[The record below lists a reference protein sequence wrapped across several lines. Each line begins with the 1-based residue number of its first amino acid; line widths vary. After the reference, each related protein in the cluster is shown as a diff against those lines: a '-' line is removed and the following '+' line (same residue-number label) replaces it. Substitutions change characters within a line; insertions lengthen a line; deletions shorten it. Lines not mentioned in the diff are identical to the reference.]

1 MMPGETP
8 PAANTTAI
16 AAEAA
21 TACANCGALQQNL
34 NEYVAALIA
43 LKQKIIDAD
52 HLLAEYQQ
60 KCTQLQFAKRE
71 NSTLH
76 HQVEQMFQ
84 KISPL
89 KKCQEELGTVKAE
102 LEEKKS
108 SLKIYQETHLEYV
121 RVKEEM
127 DKSDSV
133 KKKLETKVKKL
144 EEAAAKHTQEFK
156 QLKAEKK
163 VLEKELKKAQE
174 KIDGFPNRKQ
184 KKVLKNAETQS
195 ESENLVAN
203 LDKEKIKLLLE
214 ELWQCIES
222 STGKKQINKCE
233 HVLETV
239 QNPEKVKKSEGAWIS
254 NCSLEPSTMLTS
266 PTSLK
271 IKLDKKSAGNSRLIE
286 NTFMETTE
294 ANNSSS
300 AFDEDRCLEAFTEAD
315 FSTSN
320 MDLLNKEQEEFGES
334 LQDVLKW
341 LRPLP
346 PLLSPIQFSP
356 AATPDTL
363 FGDITDSSDDEMEEN
378 AQTLENIIEEC
389 DEDKPASKA
398 LHLTEFCSH
407 ILNNSSIKTD
417 PQEPHERSKK
427 LENKES
433 VLLPNFM
440 YTTSKYLNES
450 NAKPK
455 DEEKQLKENS
465 DFVQIHTAPEV
476 VSPSTENLSEKMIN
490 VTETKD
496 QIFSEHVLEETNDFI
511 QKEEKKKLIETEE
524 DVWGQSP
531 KGGEQQQT
539 KEPILTAENTP
550 VASQNVKDPSNDKE
564 GGVLESIS
572 EDHQTE
578 SYSGKARLLC
588 EKHTEHITVNEQNM
602 ATEGNS
608 EPLIEEKK
616 NVSNCKFLPE
626 TNHLCEEVQQPGG
639 RITFTESIEKS
650 VNSLEAS
657 HEPHSIEEICSKQN
671 GNEINGKNE
680 LVDVLKSNSDIATL
694 TGGLKQSSY
703 HGGEII
709 EAMSDKPTK
718 NVADGTTE
726 GTKLEDTQ
734 KEEFLQL
741 KQLLDEKKSIKSPQE
756 ESTCN
761 GNTNKLP
768 TPASIAEDSLLKSE
782 GLIEASHE
790 SLELENVTENAP
802 QLGQVENADIKPKN
816 MSKVEGIGNSL
827 NSYMEDLQPLRKT
840 LMEINCESKKLA
852 EMGTIQSLTAGL
864 SENTCIK
871 TLYVNIDSP
880 GLIHGPLQIEKN
892 STMIINEL
900 SDTKKYAMEEKGM
913 NYDCSASD
921 EVASVENRGKGTV
934 QPIQNISQGEN
945 EEIESGLSVIVTGDS
960 EANMESV
967 DVTAS
972 NFEVKVDFFS
982 RNSQNIEAA
991 NPPSSIPK
999 CIASSSPNKENSDCV
1014 DQHNSEE
1021 SWKNE
1026 KSKTVA
1032 SEGKTVAS
1040 EGDKLLNLREINWD
1054 YHSPC
1059 NKKDEMDIEQDKN
1072 DFSKPQASVTT
1083 KSCSRENSEMLSSE
1097 ASSPNSI
1104 NSIDICVE
1112 NKLLLSHEELIPGD
1126 KNLDMLSGNDTVEYI
1141 DEKTAK
1147 EANTILSTEIRS
1159 RGIDE
1164 INMLENSVAV
1174 MNSSVSDSS
1183 EEFYPLRK
1191 VNCTKTHPGC
1201 TVSRDIS
1208 CSIKNS
1214 EASLL
1219 SSTSSSDGARH
1230 EMSPVVPGEECSKD
1244 RKAEVGDT
1252 GSYVNE
1258 VIEKTWEHLYAAAWP
1273 CTNENT
1279 TLKTEA
1285 CSAVEKLEE
1294 KQMGKNVSLVT
1305 LLPSQDLNNKTI
1317 SGKSPVSD
1325 PDVNDDIVA
1334 LHTKYP
1340 SDGQVH
1346 CDLLVEKLNV
1356 EQKSISSSESSS
1368 GLGQSCFTICHDD
1381 DGTDICHNKRHDVN
1395 NDEQSIASKTTWTS
1409 ISPISESS
1417 NSNNKQQKVLSE
1429 KLEPL
1434 LAFAKNRVEQT
1445 FNSSDSVMIKTQ
1457 AEITDGDDNH
1467 LQCISICKRKRK
1479 NQPMQ
1484 LAETI
1489 LANADTSTPA
1499 KYYPKTLTKIM
1510 QEMGPPLPPLLPP
1523 LIATPPRTVQP
1534 ISPVAS
1540 ISSQSS
1546 LPSPLDEL
1554 ISPLHKTPVPP
1565 LTSTLSETPKRKS
1578 SSSSSSS
1585 AFTTLSPS
1593 EMSVRQRILSS
1604 PLQFCSTTP
1613 KHALPVPGRLPSST
1627 AGNSVPSVPQENSV
1641 KILDSMY
1648 PELSARARTL
1658 NILKGNIQFSRSSS
1672 LDGKGIQQISGF
1684 KAIASTSTAFVKT
1697 GIRFKSDPE
1706 KLLSS
1711 VYETG
1716 KRKLPSVTITKSVK
1730 RPRLDSKLSTLN
1742 LCKEKLSDGDIRCTP
1757 DGDCLDS
1764 GDATKSTGDCN
1775 SELLLEMEKTE
1786 DPDSWAVTVAL
1797 EKISE
1802 ACFDLLPVI
1811 RSRVLVGNTSK
1822 VPIMRDEEKEV
1833 VYELG
1838 VKKKSLAEPALQA
1851 ILTKLK
1857 KQKMSLGHNYIQALC
1872 RVYVGICCQ
1881 LGDLEKARLFCYTLL
1896 KEDFPRSDQLI
1907 LFIANIWSEVFSS
1920 ESVINKAIQLVARQR
1935 AKGDVLKC
1943 LKTYL
1948 SWEENAP
1955 VDISMM
1961 ISSLL
1966 WAIQLCPQME
1976 FQLSEKYGEDLKENT
1991 WQYVFAI
1998 DLLCSYQKWCWT
2010 HDNIISKELWPIMD
2024 NWIKNRNS
2032 NGSISSSSDIII
2044 ATVLRLIG
2052 RLGQI
2057 GLREGFFP
2065 AVENIS
2071 SVIGVFLQHAKEKD
2085 VAWGVQLAAAY
2096 ALFDLGPSNPSR
2108 ILEAIHAWKAV
2119 NTISLPPTVLNG
2131 IAEVSS
2137 LLTCTGRTED
2147 C

>member
-8 PAANTTAI
+8 PAANTAAI
-16 AAEAA
+16 AVEAA

-43 LKQKIIDAD
+43 LKQKIMDAD
-52 HLLAEYQQ
+52 HLLAEYQK
-60 KCTQLQFAKRE
+60 KCTQLQFAERE

-76 HQVEQMFQ
+76 HQVKQMFQ

-89 KKCQEELGTVKAE
+89 KKCQEELGSVKAE

-163 VLEKELKKAQE
+163 VLEKELKKAKE
-174 KIDGFPNRKQ
+174 KIDGFPNTKQ

-233 HVLETV
+233 HMLETHRKTKKV

-254 NCSLEPSTMLTS
+254 SCSSEPSTMQTS

-271 IKLDKKSAGNSRLIE
+271 IKLDKKPAGNSRLIE
-286 NTFMETTE
+286 NTFMETTK
-294 ANNSSS
+294 ANNNSGAS
-300 AFDEDRCLEAFTEAD
+300 DEGRCLDVFAEAD
-315 FSTSN
+315 FATNN

-334 LQDVLKW
+334 LRDVLKW
-341 LRPLP
+341 IRPLP

-363 FGDITDSSDDEMEEN
+363 FGDITDSSDDEMEQN

-389 DEDKPASKA
+389 DEDKPASKT
-398 LHLTEFCSH
+398 LHLTEFCSQ
-407 ILNNSSIKTD
+407 ILNNSSINTD
-417 PQEPHERSKK
+417 PQEPRERSNK
-427 LENKES
+427 LENEES
-433 VLLPNFM
+433 VLLSDFM
-440 YTTSKYLNES
+440 FTTSEYLNES
-450 NAKPK
+450 NTKSK
-455 DEEKQLKENS
+455 DEEKHLKENS
-465 DFVQIHTAPEV
+465 DFVQIHTVSEV
-476 VSPSTENLSEKMIN
+476 VSPSTEILSEKMIN
-490 VTETKD
+490 MIETKD
-496 QIFSEHVLEETNDFI
+496 QIFTEHVLEETNDFI
-511 QKEEKKKLIETEE
+511 QKEENKKLLETKE
-524 DVWGQSP
+524 DDWSQAP
-531 KGGEQQQT
+531 KCSEQHQT
-539 KEPILTAENTP
+539 KEPILTAEDTL
-550 VASQNVKDPSNDKE
+550 VASKNLKDLSSYKE
-564 GGVLESIS
+564 GRVIESIS
-572 EDHQTE
+572 EDLQIE
-578 SYSGKARLLC
+578 PYSGKARLLC
-588 EKHTEHITVNEQNM
+588 ENHIEHITVNEQNT

-608 EPLIEEKK
+608 EPLIEETK

-626 TNHLCEEVQQPGG
+626 TNHLCEEVRQRGAS
-639 RITFTESIEKS
+639 ITLTECIEKN

-657 HEPHSIEEICSKQN
+657 NKHHSVEEICNKQN

-680 LVDVLKSNSDIATL
+680 LSDVLRLNSDIATL
-694 TGGLKQSSY
+694 TAGLKQSSY
-703 HGGEII
+703 HGSEII
-709 EAMSDKPTK
+709 EAMNDRPTK

-726 GTKLEDTQ
+726 EMKLENIQ
-734 KEEFLQL
+734 KEEYLQL
-741 KQLLDEKKSIKSPQE
+741 EQLLDEKKSIKSPQE
-756 ESTCN
+756 ESACKRN
-761 GNTNKLP
+761 ANKLP
-768 TPASIAEDSLLKSE
+768 TQTSIAEDSLLKSE
-782 GLIEASHE
+782 SLIEASHV
-790 SLELENVTENAP
+790 SLELKNVTENSP

-816 MSKVEGIGNSL
+816 MSKVEITGNSL
-827 NSYMEDLQPLRKT
+827 NSYMEDLHPVRKR
-840 LMEINCESKKLA
+840 LMEINCESRKLT
-852 EMGTIQSLTAGL
+852 EVGTVQSLTAGL
-864 SENTCIK
+864 SEKTCIK
-871 TLYVNIDSP
+871 TIYNIDSP
-880 GLIHGPLQIEKN
+880 SLMHGPSQIEKN

-913 NYDCSASD
+913 HYDFSASN
-921 EVASVENRGKGTV
+921 EVASVQNMNKDTV
-934 QPIQNISQGEN
+934 HPKQNMSQGEN
-945 EEIESGLSVIVTGDS
+945 GEIESGLSVIVTGGS
-960 EANMESV
+960 EANMESM
-967 DVTAS
+967 DVTTS
-972 NFEVKVDFFS
+972 NFEVNFDFFS
-982 RNSQNIEAA
+982 RNSQNFEAA

-999 CIASSSPNKENSDCV
+999 CIASSSPDKEKV
-1014 DQHNSEE
+1014 DQHDSEE
-1021 SWKNE
+1021 NWKNK
-1026 KSKTVA
+1026 KSKNV
-1032 SEGKTVAS
+1032 ES

-1054 YHSPC
+1054 CHNCC
-1059 NKKDEMDIEQDKN
+1059 NKKDEMDFEQDKN
-1072 DFSKPQASVTT
+1072 VGTFSKPQASVTT
-1083 KSCSRENSEMLSSE
+1083 RRCSTENSEILSSE
-1097 ASSPNSI
+1097 AFCPNNI
-1104 NSIDICVE
+1104 NSIDTCVE
-1112 NKLLLSHEELIPGD
+1112 NKLLLSHEELLIPGD
-1126 KNLDMLSGNDTVEYI
+1126 KNLGMMSRNDTVEYI
-1141 DEKTAK
+1141 DEKTAEK
-1147 EANTILSTEIRS
+1147 ADTILSTEIRS

-1164 INMLENSVAV
+1164 ISMLENAVAV
-1174 MNSSVSDSS
+1174 MDSSVSDSS

-1201 TVSRDIS
+1201 EVSRDTS

-1219 SSTSSSDGARH
+1219 PSTTFSEGARH
-1230 EMSPVVPGEECSKD
+1230 EMSPVVTGEECSKD
-1244 RKAEVGDT
+1244 RKAEVGDS
-1252 GSYVNE
+1252 GSYVSK
-1258 VIEKTWEHLYAAAWP
+1258 VIEKTWEHSYAAAWS
-1273 CTNENT
+1273 CTDKNT
-1279 TLKTEA
+1279 TLKIEA
-1285 CSAVEKLEE
+1285 SSAIEKLEE
-1294 KQMGKNVSLVT
+1294 MQTEKKVSTIT
-1305 LLPSQDLNNKTI
+1305 LLPSQDLYNKNT
-1317 SGKSPVSD
+1317 GKSSVSD
-1325 PDVNDDIVA
+1325 PDVNDDSVA
-1334 LHTKYP
+1334 LHTNYP
-1340 SDGQVH
+1340 SDRQVH
-1346 CDLLVEKLNV
+1346 SDLLVENLNV
-1356 EQKSISSSESSS
+1356 EQKKSISTSESSS
-1368 GLGQSCFTICHDD
+1368 GLEQSCITVCHIDD
-1381 DGTDICHNKRHDVN
+1381 STDTSHNKRHDVN
-1395 NDEQSIASKTTWTS
+1395 NDEQSIASKTIWTS

-1417 NSNNKQQKVLSE
+1417 NSNDNQQKVLPE
-1429 KLEPL
+1429 QLEPL
-1434 LAFAKNRVEQT
+1434 VAFAKNRAEQT
-1445 FNSSDSVMIKTQ
+1445 FNSVTIKAQ
-1457 AEITDGDDNH
+1457 AEVNDGDDSP
-1467 LQCISICKRKRK
+1467 LQSISVCKRKRK
-1479 NQPMQ
+1479 NQPVQ

-1510 QEMGPPLPPLLPP
+1510 QEMGQPLPPLLPP

-1565 LTSTLSETPKRKS
+1565 LASTLSETPKCKS

-1585 AFTTLSPS
+1585 SSTFTTLSPT
-1593 EMSVRQRILSS
+1593 EMSVGQRILSS

-1627 AGNSVPSVPQENSV
+1627 ACNSIPSVPQENSV

-1658 NILKGNIQFSRSSS
+1658 NILKGNIQFSRSCS
-1672 LDGKGIQQISGF
+1672 LDGKGIHQISGF

-1711 VYETG
+1711 VNETG
-1716 KRKLPSVTITKSVK
+1716 KRKLPSVTMPKSVK
-1730 RPRLDSKLSTLN
+1730 RPRLDSKSSTPN
-1742 LCKEKLSDGDIRCTP
+1742 LCKEELSDGDIRGTP

-1786 DPDSWAVTVAL
+1786 DPDRWAVTVAL

-1838 VKKKSLAEPALQA
+1838 VEKKFLAEPALQA
-1851 ILTKLK
+1851 ILNKLK
-1857 KQKMSLGHNYIQALC
+1857 KQKMSLGHNYIQSLC
-1872 RVYVGICCQ
+1872 RVYVGICRQ

-1907 LFIANIWSEVFSS
+1907 LFITNIWSEVFSS

-1935 AKGDVLKC
+1935 AKGEVLKC

-1948 SWEENAP
+1948 SWEESAP

-1966 WAIQLCPQME
+1966 CAIQLCPQME

-1991 WQYVFAI
+1991 WQYVYAI

-2010 HDNIISKELWPIMD
+2010 HDHIISKELWPIMD
-2024 NWIKNRNS
+2024 NWIKNRNG
-2032 NGSISSSSDIII
+2032 NGNISSSSNIII

-2065 AVENIS
+2065 AVKNIS
-2071 SVIGVFLQHAKEKD
+2071 SVIGLFLQHAKEKD

-2096 ALFDLGPSNPSR
+2096 ALFDLGPSNPSS

-2119 NTISLPPTVLNG
+2119 ITISLPSAVLNG
-2131 IAEVSS
+2131 IAEVTS
-2137 LLTCTGRTED
+2137 LLTCTGTTED
-2147 C
+2147 CSLT